1 MQARCSDSEPLVS
14 TAKESNA
21 LLPCIS
27 DMCNIGHKK
36 KYCAHKR
43 WKGNWRKSLLKK
55 MTLLKL
61 ELGLLARPEFLR
73 FCFIFFFFFDRGSR
87 SLMTLESNRQ
97 YLLIPLKLILRK
109 AILSLS
115 SYFRVLLL
123 LFLLAS
129 SPAVCHLQDSVFF
142 NSLLMSFFKNAY
154 AMGLAAEFVTRHS
167 LRRLVK

>member
-1 MQARCSDSEPLVS
+1 
-14 TAKESNA
+14 
-21 LLPCIS
+21 
-27 DMCNIGHKK
+27 
-36 KYCAHKR
+36 
-43 WKGNWRKSLLKK
+43 

-73 FCFIFFFFFDRGSR
+73 FCFIFFVFFDRGSR

-129 SPAVCHLQDSVFF
+129 SPTVCHLQDSVFF